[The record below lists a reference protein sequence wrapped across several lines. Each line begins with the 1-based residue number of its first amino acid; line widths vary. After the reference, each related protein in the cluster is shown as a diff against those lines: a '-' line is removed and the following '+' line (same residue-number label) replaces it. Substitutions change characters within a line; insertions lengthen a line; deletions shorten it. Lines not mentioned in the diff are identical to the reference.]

1 MFIIKKIKNALI
13 SSAFEYV
20 IAQRFTKRSQ
30 KGCSCDAIIEEWKTT
45 NNCMII
51 FNLKIGVTID
61 WKNLILTTMM
71 LIIMQNF

>member
-1 MFIIKKIKNALI
+1 MKGVFFMLIIKKIKNALI

-45 NNCMII
+45 NY
-51 FNLKIGVTID
+51 
-61 WKNLILTTMM
+61 
-71 LIIMQNF
+71 